1 MECIKVVNLKC
12 GGCEEAIKKALSEAG
27 VTNVNVSVEKS
38 EVCFVGDRKKVT
50 KILAKIGYPEEGSK
64 EAQSILKKTQSYATC
79 AEGAVLAGL
88 KDKRKRGKKFWG
100 IIVAGASIVL
110 LVVWLLNRLL

>member
-12 GGCEEAIKKALSEAG
+12 GGCEESIKKALSEAG
-27 VTNVNVSVEKS
+27 VTNVNVSVEKGK
-38 EVCFVGDRKKVT
+38 VCFVGDREKVV

-100 IIVAGASIVL
+100 IIIFAFVIIL
-110 LVVWLLNRLL
+110 FVVWDFISML